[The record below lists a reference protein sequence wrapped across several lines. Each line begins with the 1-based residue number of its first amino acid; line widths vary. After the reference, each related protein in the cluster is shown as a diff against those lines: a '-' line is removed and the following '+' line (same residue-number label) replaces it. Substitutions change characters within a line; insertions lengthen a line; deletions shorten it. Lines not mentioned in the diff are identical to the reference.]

1 MESEHNHPHPMP
13 KGSHSMWNSWSSWS
27 SPVGLGVFLFLA
39 ALAAAIVLYSLLNLA
54 GAVISIAH
62 PAASM
67 TQYTDPSMQ
76 GAMPAAAPTGP

>member
-1 MESEHNHPHPMP
+1 
-13 KGSHSMWNSWSSWS
+13 
-27 SPVGLGVFLFLA
+27 
-39 ALAAAIVLYSLLNLA
+39 VLYSLLNLA